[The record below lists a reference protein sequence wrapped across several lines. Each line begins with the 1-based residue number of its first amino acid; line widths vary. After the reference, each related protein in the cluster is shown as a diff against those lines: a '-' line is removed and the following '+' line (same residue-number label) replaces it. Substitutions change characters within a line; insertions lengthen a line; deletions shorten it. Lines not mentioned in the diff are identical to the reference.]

1 MISRALP
8 SIWRKMAENMV
19 RKISVFSF
27 VGRCANLIFVN
38 DGTSIGRLSRIPSLF
53 RGLASFG
60 AAPVL
65 LPARLVTQQMT
76 NPFPKNLPL
85 SARMAGTRPK
95 RTDHV

>member
-8 SIWRKMAENMV
+8 SIWRKMAEKLV

-27 VGRCANLIFVN
+27 AGRCANLRPVN

-65 LPARLVTQQMT
+65 LPARPIAQQMT